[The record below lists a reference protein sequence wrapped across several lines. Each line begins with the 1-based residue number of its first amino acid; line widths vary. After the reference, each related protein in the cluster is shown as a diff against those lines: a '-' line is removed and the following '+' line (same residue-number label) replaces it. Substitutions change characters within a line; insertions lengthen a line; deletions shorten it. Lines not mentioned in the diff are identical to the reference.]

1 MPTFEM
7 VGYDDDPDTVLKF
20 KVEITDDSSFS
31 NITHVFDMNVSTS
44 LWSKNSYAPGEIAS
58 LTLNRENELEVGKKY
73 FWKAYV
79 YDPLN
84 FEKISSVGSFFV
96 CYTVIESSFK
106 ISRLDTVFKL
116 KIQNSIVSSKRVVVD
131 ATIPFHDYLKL
142 YVVDVK
148 GAKVKTLYDG
158 NIERGGFRFFWDL
171 DGIDEKENWI
181 RHLLYNR

>member
-148 GAKVKTLYDG
+148 GTKVKTLYDE